1 MAIGFRGDKLIR
13 RPRAAS
19 PRKKAAAPI
28 SRWYLNRREKEC
40 YVDIFTKCFEF
51 DEDKKAMEMGL
62 YPFFQALESTEGT
75 EVVMNGRKV
84 LMLGSNNY
92 LGLTA
97 HPKVKAAAQKAIDD
111 FGTSPTGS
119 RLINGTL
126 SIHVE
131 LEKRLA
137 AFMKKESALVFSTG
151 MQTNLGA
158 ISSLIG
164 KNDVV
169 ITDKDDHASIVDGC
183 RLGLGEV
190 KRFVHGDL
198 EQLDRILA
206 KIPSDKGVM
215 VVVDGV
221 FSMGGDI
228 VDLPKLSKVCKKH
241 AARLYVDDAHS
252 IGVLGGGRGTAVHF
266 DMVKDVDITMGTFSK
281 SFASLGGYVVGDEDV
296 INYIKHFARSFIFSA
311 SLPAPMVMAAMTS
324 LDIMEN
330 EPEHVERLW
339 ENAHFM
345 MKSYRELG
353 FNIGGTQTPIIPIIV
368 HDDEK
373 CFRLWKELFENG
385 VYTNPVIAPAVPEG
399 HALLRTSYMA
409 SHTRAQLERALGIFE
424 KAGRKIGII

>member
-1 MAIGFRGDKLIR
+1 
-13 RPRAAS
+13 
-19 PRKKAAAPI
+19 
-28 SRWYLNRREKEC
+28 
-40 YVDIFTKCFEF
+40 VDILKKCSEF
-51 DEDKKAMEMGL
+51 DRDKIAMEQGI

-75 EVVMNGRKV
+75 EVVMKGRKV

-92 LGLTA
+92 LGLTF

-126 SIHVE
+126 SIHEE
-131 LEKRLA
+131 LERRLA
-137 AFMKKESALVFSTG
+137 AFMGKESALVFSTG

-169 ITDKDDHASIVDGC
+169 ITDKEDHASIVDAC
-183 RLGLGEV
+183 RLGYGEI

-198 EQLDRILA
+198 DQLDRILA
-206 KIPSDKGVM
+206 KIPDDKGTL

-228 VDLPKLSKVCKKH
+228 VDLPKLVKICKAH
-241 AARLYVDDAHS
+241 GARLYVDDAHS
-252 IGVLGGGRGTAVHF
+252 VGVLGKGRGTAAHF
-266 DMVKDVDITMGTFSK
+266 NLIKEVDLTMGTFSK
-281 SFASLGGYVVGDEDV
+281 SFASLGGFVVGDEDV
-296 INYIKHFARSFIFSA
+296 INYIKHHARSFIFSA
-311 SLPAPMVMAAMTS
+311 SLPAPLVMAAMAS

-330 EPEHVERLW
+330 EPEHIERLW

-345 MKSYRELG
+345 MKGYRDLG
-353 FNIGGTQTPIIPIIV
+353 FNIGGTQSPIIPIIV

-409 SHTRAQLERALGIFE
+409 SHTRAQLQHALDVFE
-424 KAGRKIGII
+424 KAGKKLGVI